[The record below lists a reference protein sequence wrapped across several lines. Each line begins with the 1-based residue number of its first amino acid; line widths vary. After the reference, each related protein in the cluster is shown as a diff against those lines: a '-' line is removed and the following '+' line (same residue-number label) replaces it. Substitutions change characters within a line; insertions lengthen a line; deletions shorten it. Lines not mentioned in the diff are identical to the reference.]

1 MARIRVRSGDAE
13 IEASP
18 ELETMANDILNRTTP
33 ETKRAIET
41 AIERIYE
48 EARANW
54 PVRQRVPLTG
64 RQLAFAKAA
73 QLQKRG
79 YDRSS
84 AIAAGFRMLRD
95 GELKNKER
103 LGNLTSISQDSRGK
117 LDRGILIDS
126 GSGEVVGFI
135 RNTVEYAWAIK
146 VGVNSDSI
154 LPLGARVS
162 NELLW
167 KPLKKDANKI
177 TRILAREITDA
188 IK

>member
-1 MARIRVRSGDAE
+1 MAKIRVRSGGTE

-18 ELETMANDILNRTTP
+18 ELETMANDILHRTTP
-33 ETKRAIET
+33 ETKKAIET
-41 AIERIYE
+41 AIERIYK
-48 EARANW
+48 EAKENW

-79 YDRSS
+79 YDRRS

-103 LGNLTSISQDSRGK
+103 LGNEASISQDSRGK
-117 LDRGILIDS
+117 LDRGLLIDS
-126 GSGEVVGFI
+126 SSGEVVGFV
-135 RNTVEYAWAIK
+135 RNTAEYAWAIK
-146 VGVNSDSI
+146 IGVNTDSL

-177 TRILAREITDA
+177 TRTIAREITDI

>member
-1 MARIRVRSGDAE
+1 MARIRVKSGNTE

-18 ELETMANDILNRTTP
+18 ELENMANDLLNRTTP

-48 EARANW
+48 EAKKNW

-79 YDRSS
+79 YDRRA

-103 LGNLTSISQDSRGK
+103 LGNVASISQDSRGK
-117 LDRGILIDS
+117 LDRGILIDTA
-126 GSGEVVGFI
+126 SGEVVGFI
-135 RNTVEYAWAIK
+135 RNTAPYAWAIK
-146 VGVNSDSI
+146 IGVNTDSI

-177 TRILAREITDA
+177 TRIIAKEITEA